1 MAKSRSSMYFTR
13 GDRVFPDSAEF
24 MGVKYEK
31 VEDLRYGTNPNQ
43 GAAYYR
49 PVNTGNLVLGAMEI
63 LKRRQGRAFA
73 DQPRGHAS
81 CAFHR
86 EIFRTSGLCGDEAP
100 QPLGSGSQV
109 R

>member
-1 MAKSRSSMYFTR
+1 MYFTR

-63 LKRRQGRAFA
+63 LKSGKGGLSQTNLEDMHHALSIVKYFDRPACAVMKHLNPSERR
-73 DQPRGHAS
+73 
-81 CAFHR
+81 
-86 EIFRTSGLCGDEAP
+86 
-100 QPLGSGSQV
+100 
-109 R
+109 